1 MLEVGWKVLQSGLDE
16 VRGIYAQG
24 VECGIKK
31 GKKDLAVIYSNP
43 PAKAWGV
50 FTQNLFQ
57 AAPVVVTR
65 EHLRKASTIQVL
77 VVNSGVANACTGE
90 RGIKDAQEVVKETAL
105 VFGVPNLSWVS
116 VAST

>member
-1 MLEVGWKVLQSGLDE
+1 MLKVRWKVLQSGLDE

-24 VECGIKK
+24 VKCGIKK
-31 GKKDLAVIYSNP
+31 DKKDLAVIYSDP

-77 VVNSGVANACTGE
+77 VANSGIANACTGE
-90 RGIKDAQEVVKETAL
+90 RGIEDAREVVREAAL
-105 VFGVPNLSWVS
+105 
-116 VAST
+116 